1 MLCFD
6 GKSAKQQSFITSY
19 LDPKT
24 QGWFCVTVIY
34 HLITTL
40 FYYYFCLTNWCVS
53 LSTETRLV
61 NRLLLTKW
69 FSLTVGYKLNIIH
82 LQCLLNTSLNT
93 SVSITTGSYKLIR
106 LQVSNIFVTVLK
118 VRE

>member
-1 MLCFD
+1 MLRFD

-40 FYYYFCLTNWCVS
+40 F
-53 LSTETRLV
+53 
-61 NRLLLTKW
+61 LLLLLFIKQVRV
-69 FSLTVGYKLNIIH
+69 FVYRKEVGYYTFI
-82 LQCLLNTSLNT
+82 
-93 SVSITTGSYKLIR
+93 
-106 LQVSNIFVTVLK
+106 
-118 VRE
+118 